1 MFVRYRSASG
11 GITGTRSKNVNCWF
25 RVYDIDDVAAGMPE
39 GEEEEEPWMEEEGAE
54 WKRRGW
60 IVVFKFENVVRVVL
74 VVRGRDPFRRM

>member
-1 MFVRYRSASG
+1 MQ
-11 GITGTRSKNVNCWF
+11 
-25 RVYDIDDVAAGMPE
+25 
-39 GEEEEEPWMEEEGAE
+39 EEGAE